1 MSYNAAL
8 AISEGANMRLWIM
21 LGLAVALCL
30 PAGAQ
35 ETERRG
41 RVPEA
46 GQQPPAAREGA
57 REPAT
62 EKEPPETPPVV
73 THHQITVGGKVLR
86 YAATAGMMP
95 IKNEQTG
102 KIEAHMFY
110 VAYALENAGA
120 RPLTFAFN
128 GGPGSSSVWL
138 HMGAIGPKR
147 VKMLP
152 EGGMPA
158 PPFQVEDNPGTWL
171 DATDLVFIDPVGT
184 GYSRAMTPE
193 LGKKFWGLE
202 GDIASVGE
210 FIRMYLTRNQRW
222 TSPLFL
228 AGESY
233 GTTRAAG
240 LSGYLI
246 DRGIPLNGI
255 TLISSVLNFQTLG
268 VARGNDLPYIVY
280 LPTFALTAQYHKKL
294 PADLQQQDS
303 AKLLAEVSQWAE
315 TGYAEAL
322 QKGDRLSAQARA
334 AVIDRLARY
343 TGLSK
348 DFLDEHDLRVDQG
361 SFNRELLRREKLQ
374 VGRLDSRFT
383 GPMPSGG
390 ERGGGYDP
398 SEAAIRPPFTTVFN
412 EYVRSELGYKTDLVY
427 YILGGGIGAQWD
439 MGVSGRGGYPDTADA
454 LRRAFVKNPYMRVLV
469 AEGWYDEATPLLGIE
484 FTLSHMDLDASMR
497 NKVTTAQYPVGHMVY
512 IQTAS
517 LAKLKNDVTAMMQQA
532 LKEGAAR
539 DLSPAR

>member
-1 MSYNAAL
+1 MQ
-8 AISEGANMRLWIM
+8 GWIV
-21 LGLAVALCL
+21 LGLALSMCL
-30 PAGAQ
+30 PVGGQ

-41 RVPEA
+41 RLPEA
-46 GQQPPAAREGA
+46 GQAPPAAGEA
-57 REPAT
+57 APAKEA
-62 EKEPPETPPVV
+62 EKEPPEQPPVV
-73 THHQITVGGKVLR
+73 THHQITVAGKVLR
-86 YAATAGMMP
+86 YTATAGMMP

-102 KIEAHMFY
+102 KTEAHMFY
-110 VAYALENAGA
+110 VAYALENAGP

-158 PPFQVEDNPGTWL
+158 PPFRIEDNPGTWL

-184 GYSRAMTPE
+184 GYSRAVTPE

-255 TLISSVLNFQTLG
+255 TLISSVLNFQTLSAG
-268 VARGNDLPYIVY
+268 RGNDLPYIVY

-294 PADLQQQDS
+294 PPDLQQMDPN
-303 AKLLAEVSQWAE
+303 KLLQEVAQWSE

-322 QKGDRLSAQARA
+322 QKGDRMSAQERA
-334 AVIDRLARY
+334 AVIEKLARY

-348 DFLDEHDLRVDQG
+348 DFLDERNLRVDQG

-383 GPMPSGG
+383 GPMGAPG
-390 ERGGGYDP
+390 ERGGYDP

-412 EYVRSELGYKTDLVY
+412 EYVRSELNYKTDLVY
-427 YILGGGIGAQWD
+427 YILGGGIGSSWD
-439 MGVSGRGGYPDTADA
+439 MNVGPRGGYPETADA
-454 LRRAFVKNPYMRVLV
+454 LRRAYVKNPYMRVLV

-484 FTLSHMDLDASMR
+484 FTLSHMDLDAAMR
-497 NKVTTAQYPVGHMVY
+497 QKVTTAQYPVGHMVY

-532 LKEGAAR
+532 LKEGAPR